1 MENEKR
7 SGHLTNEKISK
18 RFKSQFDLVNHSIRL
33 ASHYIQAGIEPSP
46 GSADNI
52 VNDVLKDVEL
62 GRDTFQDLDD
72 DEDEEMDVLEA
83 TLALKKEQDEDS
95 PPKKSRSKVKEAL
108 KK

>member
-1 MENEKR
+1 MDNEKR

-52 VNDVLKDVEL
+52 VNDVLSDIEH
-62 GRDTFQDLDD
+62 GRDTYQDI
-72 DEDEEMDVLEA
+72 DEDPSEEEEVVDVA
-83 TLALKKEQDEDS
+83 FSIKEEVEEIT
-95 PPKKSRSKVKEAL
+95 PKKSRSRAKEAL